1 MSIIDLISKRY
12 RWLKLK
18 SKPSFLWIILS
29 ILCLATASAFAKQ
42 AGIATAGKGLL
53 LIILN
58 PWYIAELVIL
68 FLQACCWIM
77 VLRRLSLSFA
87 YPLMSFVFGINLLT
101 AWLIF
106 REAVHLNH
114 VVGIVFI
121 IGGVSILSKTAHQ

>member
-1 MSIIDLISKRY
+1 M
-12 RWLKLK
+12 K
-18 SKPSFLWIILS
+18 SKTSFLWIFLS
-29 ILCLATASAFAKQ
+29 ILCFAAASAFAKQ

-53 LIILN
+53 SIILN
-58 PWYIAELVIL
+58 PWYMAELIML

-87 YPLMSFVFGINLLT
+87 YPFMSLVYGMNLLT

-106 REAVHLNH
+106 KEAVHLNNII
-114 VVGIVFI
+114 GIIFI